1 MAQVSDDPTQTPPD
15 NTGAGRPEAPWV
27 AEIRRNFTSAAASVF
42 LLHGLR
48 DCYPHAGR
56 YLPLRQFL
64 YYAFCGQKHTVIY
77 DIGQGLI
84 FPAPE
89 DEKEFD
95 AFLSVSRTVSD
106 AARQKRRYLE
116 PIEAIPLLE
125 DFLFT
130 RDGAAVII
138 DFVDKIVPAGDVRM
152 MSFEERRL
160 QTVMRSW
167 ATDPRLRMRNSFVF
181 LIAESLADVNR
192 GLYAQGGAISVVSV
206 PLPGC
211 EERLGYVRHLIGN
224 PSELAPAAG
233 VQIDARAEMAVTPEV
248 LAENTNGLT
257 LTQIG
262 ALFRTASPTEKVTIE
277 TISAHKRKA
286 IEAEIGDLVEF
297 VAPGFGLEA
306 VAGCER
312 QKQLLLDTAAALSKG
327 RTEVVPQGILLT
339 GPPGCGKTFSMQCFA
354 HDCGIPFVQLKNVFS
369 KYVGATEAN
378 LEKLFYYLEALAPVF
393 VFIDEFDQSYGRR
406 VTGETD
412 SGVSRRVFGMFNSF
426 LGDDSHQGKIVFGAA
441 TNRPDL
447 IDQSTLRAG
456 RFDVKLPFLLP
467 DAAAR
472 ESILGV
478 TMKNLGLRGRGVDLT
493 EVAARTDGYSGADL
507 RELIRIAHR
516 RAVFGARSALTQ
528 EDLRYALADYISPSG
543 RRSDEIRLM
552 ELLAVATTTSRS
564 MLSEEQLKLLDTG
577 ELFAEIAR
585 LQLRLGV

>member
-1 MAQVSDDPTQTPPD
+1 MGTDGKQAAEPNAAQPP
-15 NTGAGRPEAPWV
+15 AEAPWV
-27 AEIRRNFTSAAASVF
+27 AEIRRDFTSAAASVF
-42 LLHGLR
+42 LIHGLR
-48 DCYPHAGR
+48 DCYPYTGG
-56 YLPLRQFL
+56 YFPLRQFL

-84 FPAPE
+84 FPTPE
-89 DEKEFD
+89 DEKEFST
-95 AFLSVSRTVSD
+95 FLSVSRTVTD
-106 AARQKRRYLE
+106 PLRQKRRYLE

-125 DFLFT
+125 DFLFS

-138 DFVDKIVPAGDVRM
+138 DFVDKIAPAGDVRM

-160 QTVMRSW
+160 LTVLRSW
-167 ATDPRLRMRNSFVF
+167 ATDPRLRTRNSFVF

-206 PLPGC
+206 PLPGH
-211 EERLGYVRHLIGN
+211 EERLAYVRHLMGN
-224 PSELAPAAG
+224 PAELAPAAG
-233 VQIDARAEMAVTPEV
+233 VQIDPQAQIAVTPEV

-262 ALFRTASPTEKVTIE
+262 ALFRTASPTDKVTVQ

-297 VAPGFGLEA
+297 VAPGFGLDA
-306 VAGCER
+306 VAGVER
-312 QKQLLLDTAAALSKG
+312 QKQLLLDTATALRKG

-426 LGDDSHQGKIVFGAA
+426 LGDVSHQGKIVFGAA

-467 DAAAR
+467 DAGAR
-472 ESILGV
+472 ESILQV
-478 TMKNLGLRGRGVDLT
+478 TLRNLNLRSRRADLT
-493 EVAARTDGYSGADL
+493 QVANSTDGYSGADL
-507 RELIRIAHR
+507 RELVRIAQR
-516 RAVFGARSALTQ
+516 RAVFDGRSALTQ
-528 EDLRYALADYISPSG
+528 EDLQYALGDYINPSG
-543 RRSDEIRLM
+543 ARSDEIRLM
-552 ELLAVATTTSRS
+552 ELLAIATTTSRA
-564 MLSEEQLKLLDTG
+564 MLSEEQLKLLDSG
-577 ELFAEIAR
+577 ELFAEITQ
-585 LQLRLGV
+585 LQFRLGV

>member
-1 MAQVSDDPTQTPPD
+1 MGTKAKETAQPNAAQPP
-15 NTGAGRPEAPWV
+15 AEAPWV
-27 AEIRRNFTSAAASVF
+27 AEIRRDFTSAAASVF
-42 LLHGLR
+42 LIHGLR
-48 DCYPHAGR
+48 DCYPYLGR
-56 YLPLRQFL
+56 YFPLRQFL

-84 FPAPE
+84 CPTPE

-95 AFLSVSRTVSD
+95 TFLSVSRTVTD
-106 AARQKRRYLE
+106 PARQKRRYLE
-116 PIEAIPLLE
+116 PVEAIPLLE

-138 DFVDKIVPAGDVRM
+138 DFVDKIAPAGDVRM

-160 QTVMRSW
+160 LTVLRSW

-206 PLPGC
+206 PLPGY
-211 EERLGYVRHLIGN
+211 EERLAYVRHLMGN
-224 PSELAPAAG
+224 PAELAPAVG
-233 VQIDARAEMAVTPEV
+233 VQIDPQAEMAVTPEV

-262 ALFRTASPTEKVTIE
+262 ALFRTASPTQKVTIQM
-277 TISAHKRKA
+277 ISAHKRKA

-297 VAPGFGLEA
+297 VAPGLGLEA
-306 VAGCER
+306 VAGVER
-312 QKQLLLDTAAALSKG
+312 QKQLLRDTATALRKG

-354 HDCGIPFVQLKNVFS
+354 HDCGIPFIQLKNVFS

-378 LEKLFYYLEALAPVF
+378 LEKLFYFLEALAPVF

-426 LGDDSHQGKIVFGAA
+426 LGDAAHQGKIVFGAA

-467 DAAAR
+467 GGGAR
-472 ESILGV
+472 ESILEV
-478 TMKNLGLRGRGVDLT
+478 TMKNLGLRSRGVNLT
-493 EVAARTDGYSGADL
+493 QVAGSTEGYSGADL
-507 RELIRIAHR
+507 RELVRIAQR
-516 RAVFGARSALTQ
+516 RAVFDGRSALTQ
-528 EDLRYALADYISPSG
+528 EDLQYALGDYINPSG

-552 ELLAVATTTSRS
+552 ELLAVATTTSRA
-564 MLSEEQLKLLDTG
+564 MLSEEQLRLLDSG
-577 ELFAEIAR
+577 ELFTEIGQ